1 MYDHTEIGEI
11 IEQLRSMFDIVRIVD
26 PAGGREVTVEDGEIK
41 TVGNCFGAIGKDA
54 KCFSCPCAKTADNG
68 RHYEKYEAVGENIR
82 QTAVYPAEIMDK
94 HGKVHKLVFELLSYI
109 PREHFVT
116 SIKTDMMVDLTVGI
130 PNLSGFMEYA
140 SKLIMSGDIHDYDA
154 MYFNIH
160 NFKFINNIFTYEEG
174 NEVIFQYANRLISE
188 LKDDEMLARLGGD
201 NFVSLI
207 RRENAEN
214 FIKLLENT
222 DVNVETKSGKK
233 RRINFSA
240 KIGAAH
246 LDGGIAIPGQVM
258 HRVSVAYQSIKSRK
272 DIKSIY
278 FCEELLQREKQM
290 QEIIHG
296 FDKAIANR
304 EFVVYYQPKVEVCEK
319 KLIGAEALVRW
330 NRHGEIV
337 NPIKFIPTLEKEGK
351 VCELD
356 FYVLEEVCRMLK
368 RWQDCGRELVCISS
382 NFSRKHLD
390 DPNFVKKVIEIVDK
404 YGIGHEY
411 IEIELTESEEFSD
424 YGAMSVFVN
433 EFRKNGFKTSI
444 DDFGTGYSTL
454 KMLQRTSLDIVKID
468 RSFIPLSEDYPE
480 KEKALYILRDMVR
493 MTSDLGMKVIAEGV
507 EDSVQLGYLR
517 EMNCDY
523 VQGYVFDKPLPE
535 SEFEKRADARY
546 YDRGE

>member
-11 IEQLRSMFDIVRIVD
+11 IEQIGTMFDIVKIVD
-26 PAGGREVTVEDGEIK
+26 PANGTEVAVVDGEVK
-41 TVGNCFGAIGKDA
+41 TVGSCFAAIGKSA
-54 KCFSCPCAKTADNG
+54 KCFSCPCAKTVENG
-68 RHYEKYEAVGENIR
+68 RHYEKYEAFGKNIR
-82 QTAVYPAEIMDK
+82 QTAVYPAKLTDK
-94 HGKVHKLVFELLSYI
+94 YGNVHDLAFELISFI

-130 PNLSGFMEYA
+130 PNLSGYLEYA
-140 SKLIMSGDIHDYDA
+140 AKLLMSGRIADYDA

-160 NFKFINNIFTYEEG
+160 NFKFINNIFSYTEG
-174 NEVIFQYANRLISE
+174 NEVISQYANRLIAE

-201 NFVSLI
+201 NFVVFI
-207 RRENAEN
+207 RKENADN

-222 DVNVETKSGKK
+222 NINIETSSGNK
-233 RRINFSA
+233 RKLNFTA

-246 LDGGIAIPGQVM
+246 LDGIRNPGEVM

-272 DIKSIY
+272 DIQSIY
-278 FCEELLQREKQM
+278 FCDDLLEREMQM

-304 EFVVYYQPKVEVCEK
+304 EFVVYYQPKVEISEK

-368 RWQDCGRELVCISS
+368 ERQDSGKELVCISS

-390 DPNFVKKVIEIVDK
+390 DPYFVQKVTDIVDK
-404 YGIGHEY
+404 YGVGHEF

-424 YGAMSVFVN
+424 YGAMSVFVD
-433 EFRKNGFKTSI
+433 EFRRKGFKTSI
-444 DDFGTGYSTL
+444 DDFGTGYSTM

-468 RSFIPLSEDYPE
+468 RSFIPLSENYPE

-493 MTSDLGMKVIAEGV
+493 MTRDLGMKVIAEGV
-507 EDSVQLGYLR
+507 EDDVQLDYLK

-535 SEFEKRADARY
+535 SEFEKRADALY

>member
-11 IEQLRSMFDIVRIVD
+11 IKQLGSMFDVVKIVD
-26 PAGGREVTVEDGEIK
+26 PANSTEVAVVDGEVK
-41 TVGNCFGAIGKDA
+41 TVGSCFAAIGKSA
-54 KCFSCPCAKTADNG
+54 KCFSCPCAKTVENG
-68 RHYEKYEAVGENIR
+68 RHYEKYEAFGKNIR
-82 QTAVYPAEIMDK
+82 QTAVYPAKLTDK
-94 HGKVHKLVFELLSYI
+94 YGNVHDLAFELISFI

-130 PNLSGFMEYA
+130 PNLSGYLEYA
-140 SKLIMSGDIHDYDA
+140 AKLLMSGRIADYDA

-160 NFKFINNIFTYEEG
+160 NFKFINNIFSYTEG
-174 NEVIFQYANRLISE
+174 NEVISQYANRLIAE

-201 NFVSLI
+201 NFVVFI
-207 RRENAEN
+207 RKENADN

-222 DVNVETKSGKK
+222 DINIETSSGNK
-233 RRINFSA
+233 RKLNFTA

-246 LDGGIAIPGQVM
+246 LDGIRNPGEVM

-272 DIKSIY
+272 DIQSIY
-278 FCEELLQREKQM
+278 FCDDLLEREMQM

-304 EFVVYYQPKVEVCEK
+304 EFVVYYQPKVEISEK

-368 RWQDCGRELVCISS
+368 ERQDSGKELVCISS

-390 DPNFVKKVIEIVDK
+390 DPYFVQKVTDIVDK
-404 YGIGHEY
+404 YGVGHEF

-424 YGAMSVFVN
+424 YGAMSVFVD
-433 EFRKNGFKTSI
+433 EFRRKGFKTSI
-444 DDFGTGYSTL
+444 DDFGTGYSTM

-468 RSFIPLSEDYPE
+468 RSFIPLSENYPE

-493 MTSDLGMKVIAEGV
+493 MTRDLGMKVIAEGV
-507 EDSVQLGYLR
+507 EDDVQLDYLK

-535 SEFEKRADARY
+535 SEFEKRADALY

>member
-1 MYDHTEIGEI
+1 
-11 IEQLRSMFDIVRIVD
+11 MFDVVKIVD
-26 PAGGREVTVEDGEIK
+26 PANSTEVAVVDGEVK
-41 TVGNCFGAIGKDA
+41 TVGSCFAAIGKSA
-54 KCFSCPCAKTADNG
+54 KCFSCPCAKTVENG
-68 RHYEKYEAVGENIR
+68 RHYEKYEAFGENIR
-82 QTAVYPAEIMDK
+82 QTAVYPAKLTDK
-94 HGKVHKLVFELLSYI
+94 HGNVHDLAFELISFI
-109 PREHFVT
+109 PREYFVT

-130 PNLSGFMEYA
+130 PNLSGYLEYA
-140 SKLIMSGDIHDYDA
+140 AKLMISGRIADYDA

-160 NFKFINNIFTYEEG
+160 NFKFINNIFTYTEG
-174 NEVIFQYANRLISE
+174 DEVIFQYANRLIAE

-201 NFVSLI
+201 NFVVLI
-207 RRENAEN
+207 RKENAGN

-222 DVNVETKSGKK
+222 DINIETSSGNK
-233 RRINFSA
+233 RKLNFSA
-240 KIGAAH
+240 KVGAAH
-246 LDGGIAIPGQVM
+246 LDGIRNPGEVM

-272 DIKSIY
+272 DIQSIY
-278 FCEELLQREKQM
+278 FCDELLEREMQM

-304 EFVVYYQPKVEVCEK
+304 EFVVYYQPKVEINEK

-368 RWQDCGRELVCISS
+368 ERQDSGKELVCISS

-390 DPNFVKKVIEIVDK
+390 DPYFVQKVTDIVDK
-404 YGIGHEY
+404 YGVGHEF
-411 IEIELTESEEFSD
+411 IEVELTESEEFSD
-424 YGAMSVFVN
+424 YGTMSVFVD

-468 RSFIPLSEDYPE
+468 RSFIPLSENYPE

-493 MTSDLGMKVIAEGV
+493 MTRDLGMKVIAEGV
-507 EDSVQLGYLR
+507 EDDVQLDYLK
-517 EMNCDY
+517 EMNCDF

-535 SEFEKRADARY
+535 SEFEKRADALY

>member
-11 IEQLRSMFDIVRIVD
+11 IKQLGSMFDLVKIVD
-26 PAGGREVTVEDGEIK
+26 PVNGTEVTVEDGEVK
-41 TVGNCFGAIGKDA
+41 TVGSCFDAVGKGT
-54 KCFSCPCAKTADNG
+54 KCFSCPSEKTVGNG
-68 RHYEKYEAVGENIR
+68 RHYEKYEAAGENIR
-82 QTAVYPAEIMDK
+82 QTAVYPAELTDR
-94 HGKVHKLVFELLSYI
+94 HGNIHKLALELISFI
-109 PREHFVT
+109 PREHFIT
-116 SIKTDMMVDLTVGI
+116 SINTDMMVDLTIGI
-130 PNLSGFMEYA
+130 PNLSGYLEYA
-140 SKLIMSGDIHDYDA
+140 AKLMMSGRISDYDA

-160 NFKFINNIFTYEEG
+160 NFKFINNIFTYTEG
-174 NEVIFQYANRLISE
+174 NEVIFQYANRLITE
-188 LKDDEMLARLGGD
+188 LEDDEMLARLGGD
-201 NFVSLI
+201 NFVVLI
-207 RRENAEN
+207 HRENAES

-222 DVNVETKSGKK
+222 DVNIETKSGKK
-233 RRINFSA
+233 RCINFSA

-246 LDGGIAIPGQVM
+246 LDGIKNPGEVM

-272 DIKSIY
+272 DIHSIY
-278 FCEELLQREKQM
+278 FCDELLEREMQM

-296 FDKAIANR
+296 FDKAIANH
-304 EFVVYYQPKVEVCEK
+304 EFIVYYQPKVEISEK
-319 KLIGAEALVRW
+319 KLVGAEALVRW

-351 VCELD
+351 VCDLD

-368 RWQDCGRELVCISS
+368 DRQDNGKQLVCISS

-390 DPNFVKKVIEIVDK
+390 DPNFVKKVTDIVDK
-404 YGIGHEY
+404 YGVGHEF

-424 YGAMSVFVN
+424 YGAMSVFVD
-433 EFRKNGFKTSI
+433 EFRRNGFKTSI
-444 DDFGTGYSTL
+444 DDFGTGYSTM

-480 KEKALYILRDMVR
+480 KEKALYILCDMVR
-493 MTSDLGMKVIAEGV
+493 MTRDLGMKVIAEGV
-507 EDSVQLGYLR
+507 EDDVQLDYLK

-535 SEFEKRADARY
+535 SEFEKRADALY

>member
-1 MYDHTEIGEI
+1 MYDHTNIGEI
-11 IEQLRSMFDIVRIVD
+11 VKQLGSMFDLVKIVD
-26 PAGGREVTVEDGEIK
+26 PVKGIEVTVEDGEVMGIGSCFAA
-41 TVGNCFGAIGKDA
+41 VGKGA
-54 KCFSCPCAKTADNG
+54 KCFSCPAAKAVENG
-68 RHYEKYEAVGENIR
+68 RHYEKYEAAGENIR
-82 QTAVYPAEIMDK
+82 QTAVYPADLTDR
-94 HGKVHKLVFELLSYI
+94 HGNIHKLAFELISFI
-109 PREHFVT
+109 PREYFVT
-116 SIKTDMMVDLTVGI
+116 SIKTDMMVDLAIGI
-130 PNLSGFMEYA
+130 PNLSGYLEYA
-140 SKLIMSGDIHDYDA
+140 AKLLMSGRIADYDA

-160 NFKFINNIFTYEEG
+160 NFKFINNIFSYTEG
-174 NEVIFQYANRLISE
+174 NEVIFQYANRLIAE

-201 NFVSLI
+201 NFVVLI
-207 RRENAEN
+207 RRENADS

-222 DVNVETKSGKK
+222 DINIETSSGSKH
-233 RRINFSA
+233 RLNFSA
-240 KIGAAH
+240 RVGAAH
-246 LDGGIAIPGQVM
+246 LDGIKNPGEVM
-258 HRVSVAYQSIKSRK
+258 HRVSVAYQSIKERK
-272 DIKSIY
+272 DILSIY
-278 FCEELLQREKQM
+278 FCRELLEKEMQM

-296 FDKAIANR
+296 FGKAIANR
-304 EFVVYYQPKVEVCEK
+304 EFVVYYQPKVEISEK

-337 NPIKFIPTLEKEGK
+337 NPIKFIPILEKEGK

-368 RWQDCGRELVCISS
+368 ERQDSGKELVCISS

-390 DPNFVKKVIEIVDK
+390 DPNFVKKVTEIVDK
-404 YGIGHEY
+404 YGVGHEF

-424 YGAMSVFVN
+424 YGTMSIFVD
-433 EFRKNGFKTSI
+433 EFRRNGFKTSI
-444 DDFGTGYSTL
+444 DDFGTGYSTM

-493 MTSDLGMKVIAEGV
+493 MTRDLGMKVIAEGV
-507 EDSVQLGYLR
+507 EDDVQLDYLK

-535 SEFEKRADARY
+535 SEFEKRADALY